1 MESCWQH
8 DPKKLYEDGKLKTCL
23 AVDPPPKVEEEKEP
37 NLENSTLPIKLRTGA
52 SSSTVWIFANLCLEA
67 EILRFPRCCWMPSFG
82 PLLPRS

>member
-1 MESCWQH
+1 MTA
-8 DPKKLYEDGKLKTCL
+8 KKLYEDGKLKTRL

-37 NLENSTLPIKLRTGA
+37 NLEILLLPIKLRTGA
-52 SSSTVWIFANLCLEA
+52 SSSTVWIFANLCLGSR